1 MEPVD
6 IRSVFTS
13 IFCPGVLGSPSQEDL
28 NCIINMKA
36 RNYLQSLPEKPKI
49 PWEKLFYKADSKGT
63 NTPRCLPGGR
73 QNAKQGLK
81 VGGEWSRTDTKA
93 VVVTRLVYL

>member
-1 MEPVD
+1 MHSHKLIYVPM
-6 IRSVFTS
+6 SF
-13 IFCPGVLGSPSQEDL
+13 FFAGVLGSPSQEDL

-63 NTPRCLPGGR
+63 MMFLHVQVESVKDFVSHTNKSNTCVIYHTQLWTCS
-73 QNAKQGLK
+73 A
-81 VGGEWSRTDTKA
+81 A
-93 VVVTRLVYL
+93 C